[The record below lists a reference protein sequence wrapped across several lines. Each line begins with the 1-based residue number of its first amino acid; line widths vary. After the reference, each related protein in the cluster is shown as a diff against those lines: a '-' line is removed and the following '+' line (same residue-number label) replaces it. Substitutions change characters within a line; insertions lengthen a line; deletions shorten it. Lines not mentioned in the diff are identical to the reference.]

1 MAERCPACG
10 HLPGE
15 HTPPPTLA
23 SLPREELLLGYAVEL
38 TGASTT
44 PGEPAEEVGKRLRII
59 HGALQTLEDGER
71 ESGS

>member
-1 MAERCPACG
+1 
-10 HLPGE
+10 LP
-15 HTPPPTLA
+15 
-23 SLPREELLLGYAVEL
+23 SLPREEQLLGYAVEL

-44 PGEPAEEVGKRLRII
+44 PGEPAQEVGKRLRII